1 MSGKSIGRRWGTS
14 GLVSARSR
22 WFSGCTPPASKRC
35 GGGLCNR
42 NPKPKDLLYSSPPRV
57 GARAKARDFIG
68 IELRIGVELSIW
80 DQGFPQCSRG
90 LYPAFGVKIKNTKE
104 HFYGSEC

>member
-57 GARAKARDFIG
+57 GARAKARDYIG
-68 IELRIGVELSIW
+68 IELRIGIELSIWDKDSPNLGSRIPPIW

-90 LYPAFGVKIKNTKE
+90 L
-104 HFYGSEC
+104 